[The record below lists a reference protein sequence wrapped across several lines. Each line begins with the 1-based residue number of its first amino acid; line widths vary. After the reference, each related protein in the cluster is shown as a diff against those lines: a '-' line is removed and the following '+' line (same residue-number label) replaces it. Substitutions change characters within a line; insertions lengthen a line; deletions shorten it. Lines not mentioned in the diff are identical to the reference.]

1 MDDFVQKLENVW
13 RCGRL
18 LWMMGS
24 SRMLRHHLVAC
35 QSGLHLPTRDNLD
48 SYHRFTNFQPTNG
61 PTDAEVDDADFME
74 DMKVYVVSG
83 EAIQVVFLEWF
94 RVQARHWI
102 ALATLAKAF
111 GAHDARE
118 TVPDVYL
125 IAVKHPKSEDN
136 SKEMEPWETTL
147 VDLLKEREDSCPVL
161 DVQDVL
167 GVMCTA
173 IHNEIALAS
182 LAVIF
187 HELSATDIKSH
198 PLLADI
204 LQVMSYLCDHDAHQ
218 SDAMHRTWT
227 EPSLQCQSGAALF
240 VGNS

>member
-1 MDDFVQKLENVW
+1 
-13 RCGRL
+13 
-18 LWMMGS
+18 
-24 SRMLRHHLVAC
+24 
-35 QSGLHLPTRDNLD
+35 
-48 SYHRFTNFQPTNG
+48 
-61 PTDAEVDDADFME
+61 ME
-74 DMKVYVVSG
+74 DMKVYVVSA

-167 GVMCTA
+167 GVMCTT
-173 IHNEIALAS
+173 IHKEHIYLGTVHYEIALAS